1 MLDLPGN
8 RLIPD
13 KPPFSNVG
21 IDFFCPLYV
30 EQDSWKLWC
39 LLSCLIIR
47 AIHIKVTESFET
59 DSFISGLCIF
69 TRKRETP
76 KMIRSDNGMNSSGRE
91 REIRKASNN
100 WNKQKIEVFLHQKN
114 IKWKFNFSG
123 ASHVGG
129 VWERMIRL
137 VRKILRVLLRQGL
150 VLERR
155 CERWWQQLRKFSMVD
170 HWLPTVAVLLIQN
183 LWLLTICYLDRI

>member
-76 KMIRSDNGMNSSGRE
+76 KKIRSDNGMNSSGRE
-91 REIRKASNN
+91 REIREASNN

-129 VWERMIRL
+129 VWERMIRS
-137 VRKILRVLLRQGL
+137 VRKILRVGSGKALRTLMAAVEEILNGRPLTPNSGSPVDSESLTSNHLL
-150 VLERR
+150 
-155 CERWWQQLRKFSMVD
+155 
-170 HWLPTVAVLLIQN
+170 
-183 LWLLTICYLDRI
+183 LWSHLN